1 MVLIIR
7 VNKGDREGERG
18 GTAGLCTRGDELHEQ
33 LARYLLMVLW
43 DLGVNGIN

>member
-7 VNKGDREGERG
+7 VNKEDREGERG